1 MVAETDSL
9 AAPNGSKQM
18 QQEFSRLEDM
28 LVMVVVVVFF
38 NSINDHGDQ
47 DIIMN
52 TEISFACRY
61 FLFSKPRQDV

>member
-52 TEISFACRY
+52 TEISFV
-61 FLFSKPRQDV
+61 LSPVIQK